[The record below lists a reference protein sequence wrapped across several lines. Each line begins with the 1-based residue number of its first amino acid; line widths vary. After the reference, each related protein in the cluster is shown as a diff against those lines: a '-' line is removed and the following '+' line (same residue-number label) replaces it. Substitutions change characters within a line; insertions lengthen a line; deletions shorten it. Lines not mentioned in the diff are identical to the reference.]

1 MNFKISVLRLLPVLL
16 LAPALAFSASAVG
29 KVRSVLGDVDR
40 QKAKQKEWAPL
51 RVSSPIY
58 QTDRVRTGQES
69 EVVFGL
75 PDGSIITIAEF
86 AEVEMSQL
94 LESDGKG
101 AFKTRLDIKK
111 GHVNFAVHKLKE
123 KKSSFTF
130 KTATATAAIRGTN
143 GFIGG
148 GDTFFA
154 SLATGKLEISLN
166 KAPKGEKGKK
176 SKAQSVNIVAGETV
190 IGADTLVTMKL
201 ASSGDT
207 KFAKKVEKI
216 IASGEK
222 DVKVLVK
229 KIEEADAAHQE
240 ELKNA
245 TKEEPT
251 DGFTLNTA
259 SPVTVCDDGL
269 TIEGSYFT
277 KDTSASLIL
286 KVGSF
291 TSENLI
297 MVADGKPHNFSQKI
311 ALSDAN
317 NLWNET
323 SATISFVAG
332 SIVDVKN
339 VDLTVDKACPGVN
352 QKAPSLKFLSYDSIA
367 CKMFV
372 SVGEMLG
379 DAGILTISNDG
390 APVMEEAL
398 TRNEQKRVS
407 LSSGVHKY
415 EFSMKDQ
422 AGNEAKMGKD
432 LGCYPVKHFNI
443 DVYGNAKEVLKVPP
457 PPKGMQD
464 RITKTLQFK
473 IRSPENDPLY
483 LYKVTV
489 KHNGKVILQESLA
502 QIQSLDYQIPLDLM
516 RNAQNR
522 FDIEVVHK
530 SGFTAKAQKIFEVR

>member
-1 MNFKISVLRLLPVLL
+1 MSFKISMFRLLPVMLL
-16 LAPALAFSASAVG
+16 VPALAFSASAVG
-29 KVRSVLGDVDR
+29 KVRSVLGEVDR
-40 QKAKQKEWAPL
+40 QKAKQKDWTPL

-166 KAPKGEKGKK
+166 MAPKGKKGKK

-339 VDLTVDKACPGVN
+339 VDL
-352 QKAPSLKFLSYDSIA
+352 
-367 CKMFV
+367 
-372 SVGEMLG
+372 
-379 DAGILTISNDG
+379 
-390 APVMEEAL
+390 
-398 TRNEQKRVS
+398 
-407 LSSGVHKY
+407 KY
-415 EFSMKDQ
+415 
-422 AGNEAKMGKD
+422 
-432 LGCYPVKHFNI
+432 
-443 DVYGNAKEVLKVPP
+443 
-457 PPKGMQD
+457 
-464 RITKTLQFK
+464 R
-473 IRSPENDPLY
+473 
-483 LYKVTV
+483 
-489 KHNGKVILQESLA
+489 
-502 QIQSLDYQIPLDLM
+502 
-516 RNAQNR
+516 
-522 FDIEVVHK
+522 
-530 SGFTAKAQKIFEVR
+530 